1 MGCVSGKEMYFCGE
15 ISEPEHDQQNY
26 FDCSKPAIHVSEFT
40 TPFLSPGYRIRK
52 DLGSKILRALLMARS
67 MKRIS
72 LLAAMLIALAFTHAW
87 SQQNPKRLIM
97 KDGSYQSATKWEV
110 VGQRVRYYSAERYD
124 WEELPSGLVDWPATD
139 KYNNESAGQRDET
152 IKEIAKADEADER
165 EAPLIVPGLRLPNT
179 GGVFL
184 LDTLNNQLQLV
195 ELIQNGGELNK
206 HTGRNILRAAVNPLA
221 LSSTQTIELKGEHA
235 RVQSHVG
242 QPVIYLNIDT
252 ADNSQ
257 PAFTQ
262 KKSDKDQLPN
272 RYGIVRVENK
282 KDLRIVGKLNIAV
295 YGKVSQKESW
305 IPVTTSPLGDWV
317 KLTPSEPLPPGEYAV
332 VELLDKKQ
340 INLFVWDFGM
350 NPAAPQNPSAWVPRQ
365 PDKSNTGTNQS
376 PVLETRPK

>member
-1 MGCVSGKEMYFCGE
+1 
-15 ISEPEHDQQNY
+15 
-26 FDCSKPAIHVSEFT
+26 
-40 TPFLSPGYRIRK
+40 
-52 DLGSKILRALLMARS
+52 MARWTQ
-67 MKRIS
+67 RIS
-72 LLAAMLIALAFTHAW
+72 LVAAMLIALACTHSW

-97 KDGSYQSATKWEV
+97 KDGSYQAATKWDI
-110 VGQRVRYYSAERYD
+110 VGERVRYYSAERYV
-124 WEELPSGLVDWPATD
+124 WEEVPKDMVDWPATD
-139 KYNNESAGQRDET
+139 KYNSERVSKRDET

-165 EAPLIVPGLRLPNT
+165 EAPLVVPGLRLPNT

-184 LDTLNNQLQLV
+184 FDQFNSQPQLV

-206 HTGRNILRAAVNPLA
+206 HTGRNILRAAINPLS

-242 QPVIYLNIDT
+242 QPAIFLNIDT
-252 ADNSQ
+252 TDNSQ
-257 PAFTQ
+257 PVFTQ
-262 KKSDKDQLPN
+262 KPSDKDLQPN

-282 KDLRIVGKLNIAV
+282 KGMRIVGKLNVAM

-305 IPVTTSPLGDWV
+305 VPVTTSPLGDWV

-340 INLFVWDFGM
+340 INLFVWDFGV

-365 PDKSNTGTNQS
+365 PDKSNTGTNES
-376 PVLETRPK
+376 PVLEKRPKL

>member
-1 MGCVSGKEMYFCGE
+1 
-15 ISEPEHDQQNY
+15 
-26 FDCSKPAIHVSEFT
+26 
-40 TPFLSPGYRIRK
+40 
-52 DLGSKILRALLMARS
+52 MARWT
-67 MKRIS
+67 KRIS
-72 LLAAMLIALAFTHAW
+72 LLAAMLIALACSHSW

-97 KDGSYQSATKWEV
+97 KDGSYQAATKWDV
-110 VGQRVRYYSAERYD
+110 VGERVRYYSAERYD
-124 WEELPSGLVDWPATD
+124 WEEVPKEMVDWPATD
-139 KYNNESAGQRDET
+139 KYNSERAGQRDET

-165 EAPLIVPGLRLPNT
+165 EAPLLVPGLRLPNT

-184 LDTLNNQLQLV
+184 LDTLNNQPQLV

-206 HTGRNILRAAVNPLA
+206 HTGRNILRAAINPLS

-235 RVQSHVG
+235 RVQSHLG
-242 QPVIYLNIDT
+242 QPAIFLNIDT
-252 ADNSQ
+252 SDNSQ
-257 PAFTQ
+257 PVFTQ
-262 KKSDKDQLPN
+262 KPSDKDQQPN

-282 KDLRIVGKLNIAV
+282 KGVRIVGKLNVAM

-340 INLFVWDFGM
+340 INLFVWDFGV

-365 PDKSNTGTNQS
+365 PDKSNTGTNES
-376 PVLETRPK
+376 PVLEKRPKL

>member
-1 MGCVSGKEMYFCGE
+1 
-15 ISEPEHDQQNY
+15 
-26 FDCSKPAIHVSEFT
+26 
-40 TPFLSPGYRIRK
+40 
-52 DLGSKILRALLMARS
+52 MARS
-67 MKRIS
+67 IKFIS
-72 LLAAMLIALAFTHAW
+72 SVSAVLFALACMHAW

-110 VGQRVRYYSAERYD
+110 MGQRVRYYSAERYD

-139 KYNNESAGQRDET
+139 KYNNERAGQ
-152 IKEIAKADEADER
+152 R

-206 HTGRNILRAAVNPLA
+206 HTGRNILRAAINPLA

-262 KKSDKDQLPN
+262 KK
-272 RYGIVRVENK
+272 
-282 KDLRIVGKLNIAV
+282 
-295 YGKVSQKESW
+295 
-305 IPVTTSPLGDWV
+305 
-317 KLTPSEPLPPGEYAV
+317 
-332 VELLDKKQ
+332 
-340 INLFVWDFGM
+340 
-350 NPAAPQNPSAWVPRQ
+350 
-365 PDKSNTGTNQS
+365 PDK
-376 PVLETRPK
+376 

>member
-1 MGCVSGKEMYFCGE
+1 MARWIKR
-15 ISEPEHDQQNY
+15 I
-26 FDCSKPAIHVSEFT
+26 
-40 TPFLSPGYRIRK
+40 FLS
-52 DLGSKILRALLMARS
+52 
-67 MKRIS
+67 
-72 LLAAMLIALAFTHAW
+72 AAMLIALACTHSW

-110 VGQRVRYYSAERYD
+110 TGQRVRYYSAERYD
-124 WEELPSGLVDWPATD
+124 WEELPNELVDWPTTE
-139 KYNNESAGQRDET
+139 KYNNERAGQRDET
-152 IKEIAKADEADER
+152 IKEIAKADEADEH
-165 EAPLIVPGLRLPNT
+165 EAPIIVPGLRLPNT

-184 LDTLNNQLQLV
+184 LDTLNNQIQLV

-242 QPVIYLNIDT
+242 QPAIYLNIDT

-257 PAFTQ
+257 PAYTQ
-262 KKSDKDQLPN
+262 KPSDKDQQPN
-272 RYGIVRVENK
+272 HYGIVRVENK
-282 KDLRIVGKLNIAV
+282 KDLRIVGKLNVAM

-305 IPVTTSPLGDWV
+305 IPVTISPLGDWV

-340 INLFVWDFGM
+340 INLFVWDFGV
-350 NPAAPQNPSAWVPRQ
+350 NSAAPQNAGAWMPRQ
-365 PDKSNTGTNQS
+365 LDNGNTSQT
-376 PVLETRPK
+376 PALEKRPK